1 MSMALALQLA
11 KGREKNKNKGY
22 QIKREDFTKKNK
34 KVQNLFT
41 SMRTEMQP
49 FGLNVFFPELL
60 K

>member
-1 MSMALALQLA
+1 MALALQLA

-22 QIKREDFTKKNK
+22 QIKSEDFTKKNK

-41 SMRTEMQP
+41 SVRTEMHP
-49 FGLNVFFPELL
+49 FSLNVFFPELL